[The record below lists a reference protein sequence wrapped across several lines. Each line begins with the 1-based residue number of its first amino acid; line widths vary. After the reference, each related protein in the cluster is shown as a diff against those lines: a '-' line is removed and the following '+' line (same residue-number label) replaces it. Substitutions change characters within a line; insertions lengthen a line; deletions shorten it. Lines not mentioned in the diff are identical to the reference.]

1 MQWIKVFTDIFSN
14 PKMQLLLKE
23 RDGDTFFR
31 VWIQLLTLAGT
42 SELDGKIMLSETTPM
57 SVESLAAIT
66 HKSYKKIQNIL
77 NRLIHYE
84 MIIYEDNIYRIK
96 NWDKYQSA
104 DKYLKTL
111 EQNRE
116 RQRRF
121 REKNKEDDN
130 VNVTLGN
137 DTEDNKINKKK
148 IGESKREFSKTKAYM
163 NYEQREYP
171 DDIWKKLIDN
181 NRKWGNYL
189 WINMKKIKMKTM
201 DIIFKD

>member
-23 RDGDTFFR
+23 RDGDTYFR
-31 VWIQLLTLAGT
+31 VWIQLLTLVGT

-57 SVESLAAIT
+57 SVESLATIT

-77 NRLIHYE
+77 NKLIHYE
-84 MIIYEDNIYRIK
+84 MIICEDNIYKIK

-130 VNVTLGN
+130 VNVMLGN

-148 IGESKREFSKTKAYM
+148 KRRIKESFQKR
-163 NYEQREYP
+163 
-171 DDIWKKLIDN
+171 KLI
-181 NRKWGNYL
+181 
-189 WINMKKIKMKTM
+189 
-201 DIIFKD
+201 

>member
-1 MQWIKVFTDIFSN
+1 MQWIKVFTNIFSN

-42 SELDGKIMLSETTPM
+42 SMQGGRIMMSENTPM
-57 SVESLAAIT
+57 TVEDLAIIT
-66 HKSYKKIQNIL
+66 HKSNKKIQNIL
-77 NRLIHYE
+77 DKLIHFE
-84 MIIYEDNIYRIK
+84 MIICEDNIYRIK

-104 DKYLKTL
+104 DKYEKIQ

-121 REKNKEDDN
+121 REKSKEKNN

-137 DTEDNKINKKK
+137 EIEENKKENNRRDNKKSGFIKC
-148 IGESKREFSKTKAYM
+148 
-163 NYEQREYP
+163 EQREYSP
-171 DDIWKKLIDN
+171 EFLESLYDN
-181 NRKWGNYL
+181 LRK
-189 WINMKKIKMKTM
+189 
-201 DIIFKD
+201 

>member
-42 SELDGKIMLSETTPM
+42 SELDGKIMISETTPM
-57 SVESLAAIT
+57 SAESLAAIT

-84 MIIYEDNIYRIK
+84 MIICEDNIYRIK

-137 DTEDNKINKKK
+137 DTEDNIKENNKIEKSKK
-148 IGESKREFSKTKAYM
+148 EFSKTLPYM
-163 NYEQREYP
+163 NYEQRQYSDEF
-171 DDIWKKLIDN
+171 WEQLIDN
-181 NRKWGNYL
+181 N
-189 WINMKKIKMKTM
+189 KK
-201 DIIFKD
+201 

>member
-1 MQWIKVFTDIFSN
+1 MQWIKVFIDIFAN

-42 SELDGKIMLSETTPM
+42 SELDGKIMFSKTTPM

-66 HKSYKKIQNIL
+66 HKSCKKIQNIL
-77 NRLIHYE
+77 DKLIHFE
-84 MIIYEDNIYRIK
+84 MIICEDNVYRIK

-104 DKYLKTL
+104 DKYLKAL

-116 RQRRF
+116 RQRKF
-121 REKNKEDDN
+121 RENHKDDNN

-137 DTEDNKINKKK
+137 DTEDNIKENNKIEK
-148 IGESKREFSKTKAYM
+148 SKREFSKTLPYM
-163 NYEQREYP
+163 NYEQRKYSDEF
-171 DDIWKKLIDN
+171 WEQLIDN
-181 NRKWGNYL
+181 N
-189 WINMKKIKMKTM
+189 KK
-201 DIIFKD
+201 

>member
-1 MQWIKVFTDIFSN
+1 
-14 PKMQLLLKE
+14 
-23 RDGDTFFR
+23 
-31 VWIQLLTLAGT
+31 
-42 SELDGKIMLSETTPM
+42 
-57 SVESLAAIT
+57 
-66 HKSYKKIQNIL
+66 
-77 NRLIHYE
+77 
-84 MIIYEDNIYRIK
+84 MIICEDNIYRIK

-148 IGESKREFSKTKAYM
+148 IEESKREFSKTKAYM

-171 DDIWKKLIDN
+171 DDIWDKLIDN
-181 NRKWGNYL
+181 TRK
-189 WINMKKIKMKTM
+189 
-201 DIIFKD
+201 

>member
-1 MQWIKVFTDIFSN
+1 
-14 PKMQLLLKE
+14 
-23 RDGDTFFR
+23 
-31 VWIQLLTLAGT
+31 
-42 SELDGKIMLSETTPM
+42 
-57 SVESLAAIT
+57 
-66 HKSYKKIQNIL
+66 
-77 NRLIHYE
+77 
-84 MIIYEDNIYRIK
+84 MIICEDNIYRIK

-130 VNVTLGN
+130 VKVTLSN

-148 IGESKREFSKTKAYM
+148 IEESKREFSKTKAYM

-171 DDIWKKLIDN
+171 DDIWDKLIDN
-181 NRKWGNYL
+181 TRK
-189 WINMKKIKMKTM
+189 
-201 DIIFKD
+201 